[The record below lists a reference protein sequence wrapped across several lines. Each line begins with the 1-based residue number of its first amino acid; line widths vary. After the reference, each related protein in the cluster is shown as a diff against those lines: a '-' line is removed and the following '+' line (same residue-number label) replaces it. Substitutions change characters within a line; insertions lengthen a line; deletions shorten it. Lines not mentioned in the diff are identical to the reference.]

1 MIKIP
6 EEFIRENFTPADFL
20 RSCHEAFVGYGN
32 GTYVMQ
38 PREENLQKGY
48 RDGLDR
54 FTLRMPAKMPGYEG
68 YKFIEEFSS
77 VTGGSLGGNRTAVI
91 RLKPENGEE
100 AEMDAGYITHM
111 RTGAAG
117 ALGVKYFVPHPES
130 VSILGTG
137 NVAKA
142 AAMCVAELGV
152 AKINAYSRT
161 AEKREEFRREI
172 GSSVSAEVVLHDSLK
187 SCVAG
192 CDAVI
197 AAVPTPEPII
207 YLGDLQKCRYISCM
221 GGDSRTA
228 QLGEDIMTNAWIIP
242 DNYEQCMKSGDFRKA
257 SEGGYLGKVR
267 FMKRDDRI
275 LNIGD
280 AANGRIQ
287 VPDSL
292 LVGYFSGL
300 ASQDIAAAGM
310 VYEEWN
316 DKRKT

>member
-6 EEFIRENFTPADFL
+6 EEFIRENFTPKDFID
-20 RSCHEAFVGYGN
+20 SCHEAFVGYGS
-32 GTYVMQ
+32 GTHTMQ
-38 PREENLQKGY
+38 SREENLQNGY
-48 RDGLDR
+48 KNGLDR
-54 FTLRMPAKMPGYEG
+54 FTLRMPAKIPGYEG

-77 VTGGSLGGNRTAVI
+77 VGGGNLGKDKTAVI
-91 RLKPENGEE
+91 RLKPESGEE
-100 AEMDAGYITHM
+100 VEMDAGYITHI

-117 ALGVKYFVPHPES
+117 ALGVRYFVTRPES

-142 AAMCVAELGV
+142 AALCTAELGV

-161 AEKREEFRREI
+161 PEKREEFRRDI

-187 SCVAG
+187 SCVAD
-192 CDAVI
+192 CDAII

-207 YLGDLQKCRYISCM
+207 YLSDMQKCRYISCM

-228 QLGEDIMTNAWIIP
+228 QLGEDIMTNVLLIP
-242 DNYEQCMKSGDFRKA
+242 DNEAQCMKSGDFRKA

-267 FMKRDDRI
+267 FMKRDGRV

-280 AANGRIQ
+280 AANGRVQ
-287 VPDSL
+287 APDGI
-292 LVGYFSGL
+292 VMCYFTGM
-300 ASQDIAAAGM
+300 AVQDIAAAKM
-310 VYEEWN
+310 IYEKWN
-316 DKRKT
+316 HKHS